1 MPYRSPLQAIIH
13 PDNAGR
19 PSVMHYRIAFTRQE
33 PWLAIIELRH
43 ADPEFASPVKSAA
56 ARDQVLNRLLE
67 SELRGLPLNALR
79 LVASDQAGEFEC
91 ELVPDI
97 HDYVQRGNRYKVS
110 PERARRGRHVE
121 RVEID
126 PDKLVAGRVRVDT
139 VHDAGSP
146 VSDVVRAALA

>member
-1 MPYRSPLQAIIH
+1 MPYRSPLQTIVH
-13 PDNAGR
+13 PDTAGR
-19 PSVMHYRIAFTRQE
+19 PSVMHYRIAFTQQE

-43 ADPEFASPVKSAA
+43 ADPEFASPVNSAA

-67 SELRGLPLNALR
+67 SELRGLPLTALR
-79 LVASDQAGEFEC
+79 LVASDQTAEFEYQ
-91 ELVPDI
+91 LVPDI

-126 PDKLVAGRVRVDT
+126 PDNLIAGRVRVDT
-139 VHDAGSP
+139 VHDAGNP